1 MKPWMGWLVGL
12 AVLAGS
18 GGVACSSQPKPPWT
32 GDYAAAKAEA
42 RQTGKPLLVVFRCV
56 P

>member
-1 MKPWMGWLVGL
+1 MQRWLI
-12 AVLAGS
+12 AVLGVLAF
-18 GGVACSSQPKPPWT
+18 GGNIAYSSQPKPPWT

-42 RQTGKPLLVVFRCV
+42 RRTGKPLLVVFRCV